1 MVYSILSKVW
11 YTVFCQVW
19 YTVASFTIA
28 QAYYTITYQAFVI
41 VPINWYFPPHR
52 V

>member
-1 MVYSILSKVW
+1 MVYSILVKYGIQYSVM
-11 YTVFCQVW
+11 YGMQLL
-19 YTVASFTIA
+19 ALLA